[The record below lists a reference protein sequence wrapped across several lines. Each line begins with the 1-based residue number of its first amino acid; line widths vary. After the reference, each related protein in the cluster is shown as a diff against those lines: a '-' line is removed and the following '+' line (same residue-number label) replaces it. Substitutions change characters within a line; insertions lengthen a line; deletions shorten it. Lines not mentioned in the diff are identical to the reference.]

1 MKKEKKERLS
11 SRRRRGLRRLL
22 VAVAAVLVV
31 NHVFMIGLLFP
42 IQAIH
47 HNEEREGVGRTA
59 VVCREWVPEI
69 AKSQV
74 FYLTGNENVTMLSG
88 AYLTYLGWFGGYGL
102 PLDCTEE
109 APVYGGWLAMKKKD
123 RGAVLYVF
131 GRVDDPDI
139 ARMEVRLQ
147 YTDWKEEDHT
157 VLTWNSERAD
167 WMEKDGQ
174 YYFLF
179 RTYPP
184 FDWTE
189 YHPRL
194 DAVAVGW
201 DEAGNETARVEL
213 GQGSGSI
220 SS

>member
-1 MKKEKKERLS
+1 MRKTNMP
-11 SRRRRGLRRLL
+11 SRRRRGFRRLL
-22 VAVAAVLVV
+22 VAAAAVLVV
-31 NHVFMIGLLFP
+31 NHVFMVGLLFP
-42 IQAIH
+42 IQAIRQ
-47 HNEEREGVGRTA
+47 NEEREGVGRT
-59 VVCREWVPEI
+59 VVICRAWAPEI

-88 AYLTYLGWFGGYGL
+88 AYLTYLGWFGGGGL

-109 APVYGGWLAMKKKD
+109 ATVYGGWLAMKKKD
-123 RGAVLYVF
+123 QGAVLYAF

-157 VLTWNSERAD
+157 VLTWNSERGE
-167 WMEKDGQ
+167 WMEQDGR

-184 FDWTE
+184 FDWTD
-189 YHPRL
+189 YQPAL
-194 DAVAVGW
+194 KPVAVCW
-201 DEAGNETARVEL
+201 DEAGNEIARVKL
-213 GQGSGSI
+213 DQR
-220 SS
+220 SSSSRS